1 VIEEKLEVVK
11 GKMVVV
17 LIFPDLIEIYFNEL
31 PVKLAEFWEFLA
43 AFLSLI
49 GLIGL
54 IFSILGFL
62 IFSKVKIKGL
72 LWVMLFSFI
81 LCAICGF
88 DTGLR
93 YFNII

>member
-1 VIEEKLEVVK
+1 
-11 GKMVVV
+11 MVEA
-17 LIFPDLIEIYFNEL
+17 LIFPDLIEIYFSEL
-31 PVKLAEFWEFLA
+31 PVKLAEFWEFFT
-43 AFLSLI
+43 AFISLI
-49 GLIGL
+49 GLIG
-54 IFSILGFL
+54 IVFSFLGFL
-62 IFSKVKIKGL
+62 ISSKVKIKGL

>member
-1 VIEEKLEVVK
+1 
-11 GKMVVV
+11 MVVMFI
-17 LIFPDLIEIYFNEL
+17 LPDLIEIFFIEL
-31 PVKLAEFWEFLA
+31 PVKLVEFWEFLA

-54 IFSILGFL
+54 VFSILGFL
-62 IFSKVKIKGL
+62 ISSKVKIKGL

-93 YFNII
+93 YFNIV